1 MIQTG
6 VEQGIWKLEQDNE
19 SMVVRLLKYGQVID
33 EWVGDRVY
41 KWEELYD
48 LLLKKSYERRSEK

>member
-1 MIQTG
+1 MVQTG

-33 EWVGDRVY
+33 EWVSDRVY

>member
-1 MIQTG
+1 MVQTG

>member
-6 VEQGIWKLEQDNE
+6 VKQGIWELEQDNE